1 MQYPFLSR
9 RRRGMASPWLL
20 AGFLGLS
27 LLSPLAQATTGPEV
41 QVTASFV
48 IDFEFD
54 WGRDGVYCASCN
66 QGAGNARLAFSDGR
80 QRLWVAQVDPD
91 TGAFLPADGQGVLV
105 DKHAAPAT
113 TFGNGPE
120 WAVSAQGSQLVY
132 SKYLSDQLPS
142 KSTVGL
148 GVASMVGGQWTTE
161 LLSDSLQRVSP
172 IATMDLDAA
181 TPLIQYQDTGRV
193 NTYWRL
199 LADGSDE
206 HPITVPGYSAGARRW
221 VPGTHQIVITG
232 SDAAGLSQVFLY
244 DADTGA
250 TQQLTHERGS
260 VSGAM
265 MWRAPEYDNE
275 YIFFAVVN
283 AKTVVVYRQLPDTH
297 GALSWQAIQR
307 TPLPASY
314 PYVWSPEYF
323 VHNGRSYIFFQMNQ
337 SPVAWTLNSPSQI
350 GMVGVLPENST
361 LQNLTPD
368 ADTVRMRMDPEYYI
382 TSQGPFIYYN
392 RFRAQ
397 GPASPGNS
405 EGVWRVDTGLGP
417 ALSPLRQGH

>member
-1 MQYPFLSR
+1 MQRPSLLRHSR
-9 RRRGMASPWLL
+9 DLVISWLG
-20 AGFLGLS
+20 AGTLGLF
-27 LLSPLAQATTGPEV
+27 LFSPVARAANPEV
-41 QVTASFV
+41 QVTPSFV

-80 QRLWVAQVDPD
+80 HRLWVADVDPD
-91 TGAFLPADGQGVLV
+91 TGAFVPADGQGILV

-132 SKYLSDQLPS
+132 SKYLSGQAPTQN
-142 KSTVGL
+142 TVGL
-148 GVASMVGGQWTTE
+148 GLASMVGGQWTTE
-161 LLSDSLQRVSP
+161 QLSDGLQRISP
-172 IATMDLDAA
+172 IATMDLGST

-199 LADGSDE
+199 LADGAEE

-232 SDAAGLSQVFLY
+232 SDSAGLSQVFLY

-250 TQQLTHERGS
+250 VQQLTHERGS

-265 MWRAPEYDNE
+265 MWQAPEYDNE

-283 AKTVVVYRQLPDTH
+283 AKTLVVYRQLPD
-297 GALSWQAIQR
+297 ANDVLNWQAIQR
-307 TPLPASY
+307 TALPAGY

-323 VHNGRSYIFFQMNQ
+323 IHNGRSYIFFQMNQ
-337 SPVAWTLNSPSQI
+337 NPVAWTLNGPSQI
-350 GMVGVLPENST
+350 GMVGVLPENSA

-368 ADTVRMRMDPEYYI
+368 TDTVRMRMDPEYYI

-397 GPASPGNS
+397 GTASPGNS

-417 ALSPLRQGH
+417 ALSPLTRGQ

>member
-1 MQYPFLSR
+1 MQSPSLPR
-9 RRRGMASPWLL
+9 RHRGLLTPWLP
-20 AGFLGLS
+20 AGALGLS
-27 LLSPLAQATTGPEV
+27 LCLGATGATGPEV
-41 QVTASFV
+41 QVTAAFV

-54 WGRDGVYCASCN
+54 WGRDGAYCASCN

-80 QRLWVAQVDPD
+80 QRLWVGRVDPD
-91 TGAFLPADGQGVLV
+91 TGAFVPADGQGVLV
-105 DKHAAPAT
+105 DKRAAPAT

-120 WAVSAQGSQLVY
+120 WAVSTQGSQLVY
-132 SKYLSDQLPS
+132 SKYLADQPPS
-142 KSTVGL
+142 KNTVGL
-148 GVASMVGGQWTTE
+148 GLASMVGGQWTTE
-161 LLSDSLQRVSP
+161 LLSDSQQRISP
-172 IATMDLDAA
+172 LATMDLDAA
-181 TPLIQYQDTGRV
+181 TPLVQYQDTGRA

-199 LADGSDE
+199 LADGAEE

-221 VPGTHQIVITG
+221 VPGTHQVVITG
-232 SDAAGLSQVFLY
+232 SDASGRSQVFLY

-250 TQQLTHERGS
+250 VQQLTQERGS

-283 AKTVVVYRQLPDTH
+283 AKTLVVYRQLPDTQ
-297 GALSWQAIQR
+297 GGLSWQAIQR
-307 TPLPASY
+307 TVLPAGY

-323 VHNGRSYIFFQMNQ
+323 VHNGRSYIFFQMNKN
-337 SPVAWTLNSPSQI
+337 PVAWTLNSPSQI

-361 LQNLTPD
+361 LQNLTPEE
-368 ADTVRMRMDPEYYI
+368 DTVRMRMDPEYYI

-392 RFRAQ
+392 RFLPQ

-417 ALSPLRQGH
+417 VASPLKQGQ